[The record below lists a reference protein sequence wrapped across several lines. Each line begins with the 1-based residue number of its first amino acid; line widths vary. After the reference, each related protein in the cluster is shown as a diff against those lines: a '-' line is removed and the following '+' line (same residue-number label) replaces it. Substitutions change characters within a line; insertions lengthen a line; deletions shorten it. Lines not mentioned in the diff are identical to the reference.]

1 VKASE
6 LRPGM
11 GVMMDGKLC
20 ICVKSV
26 HVTPG
31 NLRAFVQAKL
41 RGVKDG
47 IMFEKRLRSTED
59 IEQAFLD
66 RREMQY
72 LYSDAN
78 GLVLMDSETFDQV
91 TIPKEMVAEQIGY
104 LKPDTNVMTLVCDGT
119 VVSIELPNVVELTV
133 TETTPQPKGA
143 TATNQMKDAT
153 LETGLH
159 TRVPPFI
166 EVGEVVRIST
176 ENGEYLSKAK

>member
-1 VKASE
+1 
-6 LRPGM
+6 M

-47 IMFEKRLRSTED
+47 IMFEKRLRATED
-59 IEQAFLD
+59 VEQAFLD

-119 VVSIELPNVVELTV
+119 VVSIEMPNVVELTV

>member
-20 ICVKSV
+20 ICTKSV

-47 IMFEKRLRSTED
+47 VMFEKRLRSTED

-66 RREMQY
+66 RRDKQY
-72 LYSDAN
+72 LYSDAH
-78 GLVLMDSETFDQV
+78 GLVLMDNETFDQV
-91 TIPKEMVAEQIGY
+91 TVPKEMAAEQIGY
-104 LKPDTNVMTLVCDGT
+104 LKPDTTITTLVHEGN

-153 LETGLH
+153 LETGLK